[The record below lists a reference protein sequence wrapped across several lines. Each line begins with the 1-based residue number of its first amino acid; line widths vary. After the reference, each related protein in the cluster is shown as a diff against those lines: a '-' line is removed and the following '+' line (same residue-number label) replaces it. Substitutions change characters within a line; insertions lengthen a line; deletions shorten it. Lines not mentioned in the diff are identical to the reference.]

1 MKEDSAKTREALQ
14 RVAKH
19 ARSFDIRSEALLHE
33 ALSLL
38 DEARQ
43 IPLSPS
49 VRVNREQ
56 MAALLGEAL
65 DALPGELAE
74 ARQMLED
81 RAEFMAERDRE
92 AREILDEVRAQAE
105 RMVQRSE
112 MVREAKRAAQHIV
125 DEAKDTAKQ
134 VKREV
139 DEYCDKRLAAFEVS
153 LERVLRSVKDG
164 RERMKTPASGA
175 SHPDAAA
182 PVHASERGAPKGVMA
197 RDPEAGGALMGSV
210 AGGSDRSSDDAGG
223 AGGRPSQ
230 KPGGVRPVSSN
241 MSIAPGVGSAGARS
255 EPGATDAGARV
266 EMVRDQPDT
275 AGDGLQHS
283 GRSGSQVEMV
293 RDQPRA
299 GSGHRDRIPPAQQP
313 ATGPAMQHAATDK
326 GDAGNVPEKRGDAAG
341 RRRPM
346 VTEPPLRASSE
357 GNEDEGGGNFFDQ
370 DKQ

>member
-1 MKEDSAKTREALQ
+1 MKEESAKTREALQ

-43 IPLSPS
+43 IPLSSS

-56 MAALLGEAL
+56 MAALLSEAL
-65 DALPGELAE
+65 NALPGELAE

-112 MVREAKRAAQHIV
+112 MVREGRRAAQHIV

-139 DEYCDKRLAAFEVS
+139 DDYCDKRLAAFEVS

-164 RERMKTPASGA
+164 RERMKTSPSGA
-175 SHPDAAA
+175 SHSDAGA
-182 PVHASERGAPKGVMA
+182 PARASERGAPKGVRA
-197 RDPEAGGALMGSV
+197 RDPEEGGALMGPV
-210 AGGSDRSSDDAGG
+210 AGGSDRRSDDAGG
-223 AGGRPSQ
+223 VGGRPSQ
-230 KPGGVRPVSSN
+230 KPSGVRPVGPD
-241 MSIAPGVGSAGARS
+241 MSVAPGARS
-255 EPGATDAGARV
+255 EPGASDAGARV
-266 EMVRDQPDT
+266 EMVRDQPHT
-275 AGDGLQHS
+275 ADDGLRHS
-283 GRSGSQVEMV
+283 GRSRSQVEMV
-293 RDQPRA
+293 RDQPHTA
-299 GSGHRDRIPPAQQP
+299 GGHRDRRPPAQQP
-313 ATGPAMQHAATDK
+313 ATGPAIQHAATDE
-326 GDAGNVPEKRGDAAG
+326 GDAGNVPEKRGDAAS

-346 VTEPPLRASSE
+346 VTEPPLRKSSE
-357 GNEDEGGGNFFDQ
+357 VIEDEGRGNFFDQ
-370 DKQ
+370 DKE